1 MCMCTDITLPCMF
14 SDRCGKMQ
22 ESQHLHTPITI
33 ALSQGDNKHIPLG
46 AMKTQSM
53 NLLTQ
58 YNSSLKTLNAGIH

>member
-1 MCMCTDITLPCMF
+1 MCTDITLPCMF
-14 SDRCGKMQ
+14 TVIGVEKCKRASICTLPSLLLFLK
-22 ESQHLHTPITI
+22 EINTFP
-33 ALSQGDNKHIPLG
+33 LS

>member
-1 MCMCTDITLPCMF
+1 MCTDITLPCMF
-14 SDRCGKMQ
+14 TVIGVEKCKRASICTLPSLLR
-22 ESQHLHTPITI
+22 
-33 ALSQGDNKHIPLG
+33 DNKHIPLS

>member
-1 MCMCTDITLPCMF
+1 
-14 SDRCGKMQ
+14 MQ